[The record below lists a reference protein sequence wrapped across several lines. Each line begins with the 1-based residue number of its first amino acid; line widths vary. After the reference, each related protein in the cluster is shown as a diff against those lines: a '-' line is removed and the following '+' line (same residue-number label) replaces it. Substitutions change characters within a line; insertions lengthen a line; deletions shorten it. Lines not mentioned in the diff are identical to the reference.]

1 MTDKVKYTSLTPIT
15 SDSQLRR
22 AVNDII
28 ANLAPL
34 TGQHRERANQAVT
47 WLDLIN
53 AGYQYD
59 FDGDGGFVLPP
70 VVGPEEPD
78 TSTPPAVVGF
88 TAAASFNYVTMSWE
102 QPRYKN
108 HSHVEIWRAEGF
120 KTVGQGPNV
129 PTVLGDA
136 VFRIMSPS
144 IVASDTVL
152 PGDVW
157 RYWARNVSSSGVV
170 GPWTSVDGLLVAV
183 PESPAYLIDKIS
195 GEIREGDLYP
205 ALGDKINFTYN
216 GVNEHTAELIAHQT
230 ELQKHTTELQQHTT
244 ELQSHAD
251 SLLQHGTVLAQHSN
265 SISANG
271 AAISQQSVIVADHA
285 SLLSQH
291 TTQIAQS
298 GNSITEQGRILT
310 THESTLVSH
319 GRTLATQNAAISDLR
334 TITET
339 QGETLLS
346 HSQSLITQG
355 SSINELKTVTQTHD
369 SLLLQHSQSLAT
381 QGGGINELKTVTQTH
396 DSLLLQHTN
405 QISTANAN
413 IISISQIVDSQG
425 KTLAE
430 HTQTLSS
437 HGTAIQQQASIN
449 TAQGALI
456 NAAWTVR
463 IDSGNA
469 VSGFGLMVDGATGR
483 SDFIVRADRFAI
495 AAPQAYDQNGKPV
508 VDTNAFPFIVDVTNP
523 AAPKTLIKSAYID
536 QAFIQNLVTGSLV
549 ADRITGQT
557 LTGTHIRGGD
567 MVIGSNFNVD
577 GAGSA
582 TMLNAFIK
590 GTMQSNNYAAG
601 SAGWQVRN
609 DGYAE
614 FRQAVVRGTIYA
626 DAGYFNGTVYAEK
639 MVGGA
644 YTKRNYSGQYHA
656 DNMDTSWRTAL
667 RITVARAMAVVRKL
681 EIFGTAGHFSITA
694 KVEGSGSGTLSR
706 TTRGTFEVRIVRDGV
721 VVEAQQQK
729 GYSVTAS
736 SNPSSGP
743 QSNTLTGGLDVS
755 LIANVPSDS
764 ATHFYDLQFRLVY
777 IGGDGGGTGSAG
789 CNSADG
795 STAVMYIENGDLA

>member
-53 AGYQYD
+53 AGYQFD
-59 FDGDGGFVLPP
+59 FDEKGDFVLPP
-70 VVGPEEPD
+70 VSPPEDPD
-78 TSTPPAVVGF
+78 MSTPPAIVNF
-88 TAAASFNYVTMSWE
+88 KAEASFNFVTMSWD
-102 QPRYKN
+102 QPKYKN

-157 RYWARNVSSSGVV
+157 RYWARNVSATGVV

-183 PESPAYLIDKIS
+183 PESPSYIIDKIS

-205 ALGDKINFTYN
+205 ALGEKIDFTYN

-230 ELQKHTTELQQHTT
+230 ELQKHTTELQN
-244 ELQSHAD
+244 HAD
-251 SLLQHGTVLAQHSN
+251 NLLQHGTVLAQHSN

-271 AAISQQSVIVADHA
+271 AAISQQGVIIAGHT

-291 TTQIAQS
+291 TTQITQN

-319 GRTLATQNAAISDLR
+319 SQTLATQNAAISDLR

-339 QGETLLS
+339 HGETLLS
-346 HSQSLITQG
+346 HSQSLTTQG
-355 SSINELKTVTQTHD
+355 GSINELKT
-369 SLLLQHSQSLAT
+369 
-381 QGGGINELKTVTQTH
+381 ITQTH

-413 IISISQIVDSQG
+413 ITSISQIVDSQG

-483 SDFIVRADRFAI
+483 SDFIIRADRFAI

-508 VDTNAFPFIVDVTNP
+508 VNINAFPFIVDVTNP
-523 AAPKTLIKSAYID
+523 AVPKTLIKNAYID
-536 QAFIQNLVTGSLV
+536 QAFIQTLVTSSLV

-590 GTMQSNNYAAG
+590 GTMQSSNYGAG
-601 SAGWQVRN
+601 VSGWQIQNGGR
-609 DGYAE
+609 AE
-614 FRQAVVRGTIYA
+614 FNEVVVRGT
-626 DAGYFNGTVYAEK
+626 GYFTDGFFDGTVYAER
-639 MVGGA
+639 MVGDVVSA
-644 YTKRNYSGQYHA
+644 KLYSVPA
-656 DNMDTSWRTAL
+656 RTETSSLTAL
-667 RITVARAMAVVRKL
+667 TVSVLQIRITVVSRKERYL
-681 EIFGTAGHFSITA
+681 IIPVSLFGTFKTNAANGVMRCRVTYGGKTTILATHKWTPQNNVDGVFAAGVPLGESVQVLIP
-694 KVEGSGSGTLSR
+694 SGT
-706 TTRGTFEVRIVRDGV
+706 
-721 VVEAQQQK
+721 K
-729 GYSVTAS
+729 GDA
-736 SNPSSGP
+736 
-743 QSNTLTGGLDVS
+743 LLDVYITCDNTPGGMPYWS
-755 LIANVPSDS
+755 SEALSKICQLVPVS
-764 ATHFYDLQFRLVY
+764 
-777 IGGDGGGTGSAG
+777 
-789 CNSADG
+789 
-795 STAVMYIENGDLA
+795 STLM

>member
-205 ALGDKINFTYN
+205 ALGDKIDFTYN

-230 ELQKHTTELQQHTT
+230 ELQKHTTELQK
-244 ELQSHAD
+244 HAD
-251 SLLQHGTVLAQHSN
+251 SLLQHGTVLAQHSS

-271 AAISQQSVIVADHA
+271 AAITQQGVIVADHT

-291 TTQIAQS
+291 TAQITQN

-319 GRTLATQNAAISDLR
+319 GQTLATQNAAISDLR

-346 HSQSLITQG
+346 HSQSLTTQG
-355 SSINELKTVTQTHD
+355 GSINELKTITQTHD
-369 SLLLQHSQSLAT
+369 
-381 QGGGINELKTVTQTH
+381 G
-396 DSLLLQHTN
+396 LLLQHTN

-425 KTLAE
+425 RTLAE

-523 AAPKTLIKSAYID
+523 AAPKTLIKNAYID

-557 LTGTHIRGGD
+557 LVGTHIRGGD

-601 SAGWQVRN
+601 SAGWQVHN
-609 DGYAE
+609 NGNAE
-614 FRQAVVRGTIYA
+614 FNNAVVRGTVYA
-626 DAGYFNGTVYAEK
+626 NDGWFNGTVYADK
-639 MVGGA
+639 MQG
-644 YTKRNYSGQYHA
+644 
-656 DNMDTSWRTAL
+656 D
-667 RITVARAMAVVRKL
+667 VVRTHAL
-681 EIFGTAGHFSITA
+681 INGVAVTVTATPYRGRTLTFVISVCSGNSWTRCDIVVNGVVYKSVQANIIAVANGMSLSSYTAMETYTFSIAAGQT
-694 KVEGSGSGTLSR
+694 V
-706 TTRGTFEVRIVRDGV
+706 
-721 VVEAQQQK
+721 
-729 GYSVTAS
+729 SVHF
-736 SNPSSGP
+736 
-743 QSNTLTGGLDVS
+743 VK
-755 LIANVPSDS
+755 S
-764 ATHFYDLQFRLVY
+764 A
-777 IGGDGGGTGSAG
+777 GSAEAYDYPG
-789 CNSADG
+789 
-795 STAVMYIENGDLA
+795 AVGVLMIDSQS

>member
-78 TSTPPAVVGF
+78 TSTPPAVAGF

-170 GPWTSVDGLLVAV
+170 GPWTSVDGLLVTV

-205 ALGDKINFTYN
+205 ALGEKIDFTYN
-216 GVNEHTAELIAHQT
+216 GVNEHTAALIAHQT
-230 ELQKHTTELQQHTT
+230 ELQKHTTELQN
-244 ELQSHAD
+244 HAD

-271 AAISQQSVIVADHA
+271 AAISQQSVIVADHT

-291 TTQIAQS
+291 TSQITQN

-310 THESTLVSH
+310 THDSTLVSH
-319 GRTLATQNAAISDLR
+319 SQTLATQNAAISDLR

-346 HSQSLITQG
+346 HSQSL
-355 SSINELKTVTQTHD
+355 
-369 SLLLQHSQSLAT
+369 AT
-381 QGGGINELKTVTQTH
+381 QGGSINELKTVTQTH

-495 AAPQAYDQNGKPV
+495 AAPQVYDQNGKPV

-523 AAPKTLIKSAYID
+523 AAPKTLIKNAYID

-706 TTRGTFEVRIVRDGV
+706 TTTGTYEVRIVRDGV